1 MDSSSEFLSL
11 QSRIRDLERELLT
24 LQRQVEKEKEETFYK
39 WTKDDFMSLVD
50 IHNADI
56 VENKISTEQKE
67 ALWKVWLNEFDKRFS
82 SSNVYDDM
90 MLVLKDIIEQG

>member
-1 MDSSSEFLSL
+1 MDNT
-11 QSRIRDLERELLT
+11 RISDLEREIANLREQLA
-24 LQRQVEKEKEETFYK
+24 KEKAETFYK

-50 IHNADI
+50 IYNADV

-67 ALWKVWLNEFDKRFS
+67 VLWKVWLNEFDKRFS

-90 MLVLKDIIEQG
+90 MLVLKDIIEEEATKW

>member
-1 MDSSSEFLSL
+1 MDNT
-11 QSRIRDLERELLT
+11 RISDLEREVANLREQLA
-24 LQRQVEKEKEETFYK
+24 KEKAETFYK

-50 IHNADI
+50 IYNADV

-67 ALWKVWLNEFDKRFS
+67 VLWKVWLNEFDKRFS

-90 MLVLKDIIEQG
+90 MLVLKDIIEEEATK